1 MHRGHPEYRCIVNNM
16 KSMVNFDL
24 EISGEKIN
32 KIHNPGGIYFIVV
45 IFIFLFYI

>member
-1 MHRGHPEYRCIVNNM
+1 MHRGNPEYRCIVNNK

-32 KIHNPGGIYFIVV
+32 KVHNPGGIYFI
-45 IFIFLFYI
+45 IIIFLSYFYI